1 MRKPWLG
8 VAAVVGLALAA
19 IVWRF
24 AHAPGAHLP
33 GGSAATAGPVAAF
46 VQQHWPDPLPP
57 QGEPPAGFSALEA
70 ALGPQ
75 ACGQCHAAQYADWN
89 SSLHSRA
96 MGPGIAWQLH
106 SMSQA
111 SANRCMRCHAP
122 LAEQQALVA
131 LERKWEHAPAGPVP
145 GYVAPDLHRQGV
157 VCAACHV
164 RRHVRSG
171 PPRRVAANPALPE
184 GAAHGGFVAEPG
196 FGDSRFCAVCH
207 QFAPDGAQLNGKLLE
222 NTYEEWRASPAARAG
237 LSCQGC
243 HMPDRRHLWRG
254 IHDSAMVRSGLS
266 ATLQVQRGV
275 GSELRARAVLAN
287 VGAGHHLP
295 TYVIAQIV
303 ATLELVDAGGRV
315 VAQLGQH
322 TVGRTTDLELTQELA
337 DTRIAQGE
345 SVALERP
352 FDHPGQDGWAVQLRV
367 DVHPARH
374 YEALFRHI
382 RDQRGRLSEPAAALL
397 DQALQQAASSRY
409 ELYRLREA
417 MPGRR

>member
-19 IVWRF
+19 IAWRF
-24 AHAPGAHLP
+24 AFAPGAKLP
-33 GGSAATAGPVAAF
+33 GGSTATADPVATF
-46 VQQHWPDPLPP
+46 IERHWPDPLPP
-57 QGEPPAGFSALEA
+57 QGEPPAALSALEA
-70 ALGPQ
+70 SLGAQ
-75 ACGQCHAAQYADWN
+75 ACGQCHARQHADWN

-106 SMSQA
+106 SMSQGG
-111 SANRCMRCHAP
+111 ANRCMRCHAP

-131 LERKWEHAPAGPVP
+131 LERKWEHAPSAAVP
-145 GYVAPDLHRQGV
+145 AYVAPDLHRQGV

-164 RRHVRSG
+164 RRHVRAG
-171 PPRRVAANPALPE
+171 PPRSVRADPAPRE
-184 GAAHGGFVAEPG
+184 VAAHGGFVAEPG

-243 HMPDRRHLWRG
+243 HMPERRHLWRG
-254 IHDSAMVRSGLS
+254 IHDADMVRSGLS
-266 ATLQVQRGV
+266 VSLQVQRGV
-275 GSELRARAVLAN
+275 GQELRARAVLAN
-287 VGAGHHLP
+287 VGAGHRLP
-295 TYVIAQIV
+295 TYVVAQIV
-303 ATLELVDAGGRV
+303 ATLELVDAGGSA

-322 TVGRTTDLELTQELA
+322 TVGRMADLELTQELF

-345 SVALERP
+345 SVALERV
-352 FDHPGQDGWAVQLRV
+352 FNHPGQDGWAVRLIV

-374 YEALFRHI
+374 YEALFRQV
-382 RDQRGRLSEPAAALL
+382 RARRGALPEPAVALL
-397 DQALQQAASSRY
+397 DQALRQAANSRY
-409 ELYRLREA
+409 ELYRLSEA
-417 MPGRR
+417 LPAR